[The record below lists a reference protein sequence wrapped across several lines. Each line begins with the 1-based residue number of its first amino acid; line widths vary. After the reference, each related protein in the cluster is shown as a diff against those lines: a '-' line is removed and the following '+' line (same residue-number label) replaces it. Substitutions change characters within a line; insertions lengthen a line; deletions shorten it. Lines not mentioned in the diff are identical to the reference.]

1 MLCLGVGEFMVRIP
15 AIVTCTAAPRH
26 GFCRW
31 LQWEFPRSKE
41 IPPGEGAKMTYDYL
55 SSCRA
60 PRTCVY
66 NPNCALRGGISGERH
81 TPRFPGASSLP
92 SKEQGGLCLVTWIQ
106 TFSIRHWVRL
116 FLYLILLNT
125 TNLLLLRGSQFVLL

>member
-60 PRTCVY
+60 PRTC
-66 NPNCALRGGISGERH
+66 LQSKLWLEGEHQGKGIHPDSLVPPPSQAKNKVVCVSSPESKHSPLGTGSG
-81 TPRFPGASSLP
+81 
-92 SKEQGGLCLVTWIQ
+92 
-106 TFSIRHWVRL
+106 FSFI
-116 FLYLILLNT
+116 
-125 TNLLLLRGSQFVLL
+125 